1 MSPKA
6 TKHCVAH
13 PTSVIKVMTH
23 GLPRKPDARF
33 VLDLTVVNSKTQSI
47 GTKRSQRV
55 KTQVTVTSKVT
66 EDPRQKAQQVPFT

>member
-13 PTSVIKVMTH
+13 PTSVIKVATH
-23 GLPRKPDARF
+23 GLPRKPDARPM
-33 VLDLTVVNSKTQSI
+33 LDLTVVHSETQSI

-55 KTQVTVTSKVT
+55 KTQVAVTSKAT
-66 EDPRQKAQQVPFT
+66 ADPRQRA